1 MQFCHSRRPVIV
13 RMDTHGE
20 QLSSVRVDNDP
31 GEFAAAVMAA
41 PADSDV
47 NLEALRVEDSTWGR
61 AKLS

>member
-1 MQFCHSRRPVIV
+1 
-13 RMDTHGE
+13 MDTHGE